1 VNENHN
7 YIDYDSIPENNLK
20 TLESEYGQY
29 YMSNF
34 DWNTQLEFFNKGSF
48 DGKGWK
54 EWLENNKCEQ
64 FTKNI
69 DKIKILNTS
78 WNRFI
83 ELVHSIRKE
92 PQIKKLFSEE
102 VKKEVKCSFLIISML
117 HLYIVV
123 HLTLTL

>member
-48 DGKGWK
+48 DGKDGKNGWK
-54 EWLENNKCEQ
+54 
-64 FTKNI
+64 
-69 DKIKILNTS
+69 
-78 WNRFI
+78 
-83 ELVHSIRKE
+83 
-92 PQIKKLFSEE
+92 
-102 VKKEVKCSFLIISML
+102 IINVNSSPR
-117 HLYIVV
+117 I
-123 HLTLTL
+123 